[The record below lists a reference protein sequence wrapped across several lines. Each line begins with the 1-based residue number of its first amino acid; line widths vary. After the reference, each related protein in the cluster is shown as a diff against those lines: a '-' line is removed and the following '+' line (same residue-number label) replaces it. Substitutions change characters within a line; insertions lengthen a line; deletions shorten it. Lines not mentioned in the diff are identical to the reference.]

1 MNKRKVGAA
10 VLLLALGLGPVQTS
24 QNYNLK
30 LNNLAYA
37 EDAEADGLESTETQN
52 DEAGKDKPEK
62 LNQDNPVEKTDGDDN
77 GDGDDN
83 LSVGPELEPENVGNA
98 NPDDEEKT
106 DEETIKESL
115 GAQDKAVRDS
125 EAYKLATEAERTEYE
140 SKYTEI
146 KETVL
151 EYLGEDKKIED
162 SVKELKGDFVTASR
176 NLGYSVVKNLPK
188 RTELRR
194 LKAELEAAS
203 NKAGKDYSQEL
214 KTLIKNTD
222 DILASKEHTSEE
234 IEENLKSLTK
244 AVDDYKKD
252 NYVDINPTEISA
264 EEAKFGYPDDVY
276 SENRGREKDLSELRL
291 DARVMLEDL
300 VDNEKAQARIA
311 ELKKKVDDNTAS
323 EAEKTEH
330 ANLTKYDLARLA
342 LADKMIDPDIEKS
355 ALLGFINAYKEAA
368 DKIVIEEDKGSELN
382 DKKNKLVEEYE
393 KEKKSDTYK
402 NASDEKKKAYD
413 KALKEFKNKEY
424 STLEELE
431 AGKTKMEEAKKALSV
446 KVTTEEEKEIESV
459 IEKHGDFIKSDEY
472 LRATAD
478 LQKAY
483 DDAYDALK
491 EDKTKAN
498 LDKVKE
504 AKTDI
509 SDYYAKFNAE
519 IESLE
524 KYIDQA
530 KTDSLTEKSLKELK
544 EEYKEKLEEFKSD
557 NSKTID
563 DINEL
568 KEEFDAKLNPKEP
581 QKGSPKYKEA
591 KKKTTKKV
599 VTSSKKSNGK
609 VRTGVD
615 AILPVVGGV
624 AVVAAIGL
632 IFTRRKN
639 K

>member
-10 VLLLALGLGPVQTS
+10 VLLLALGLGPIQTG
-24 QNYNLK
+24 QNYNFK
-30 LNNLAYA
+30 LNNIAYA
-37 EDAEADGLESTETQN
+37 EDAETGNETKKEETGKAQTENKDQEKTQN
-52 DEAGKDKPEK
+52 EDGIKV
-62 LNQDNPVEKTDGDDN
+62 LNDDAKSSN
-77 GDGDDN
+77 KVTGNDT
-83 LSVGPELEPENVGNA
+83 LEIS
-98 NPDDEEKT
+98 EEKEPT
-106 DEETIKESL
+106 AVKGDVDSDKETIKEAL
-115 GAQDKAVRDS
+115 EANDKAVRES
-125 EAYKLATEAERTEYE
+125 EVFKLATEAEIRDYE
-140 SKYTEI
+140 TKYSGISES
-146 KETVL
+146 VL
-151 EYLGEDKKIED
+151 EYLGEDKNIED
-162 SVKELKGDFVTASR
+162 SLMELKGDFVTASMD
-176 NLGYSVVKNLPK
+176 LGYSVVKNLPK

-203 NKAGKDYSQEL
+203 KKAGKDYSEEL
-214 KTLIKNTD
+214 KALIKNTD
-222 DILASKEHTSEE
+222 DILASKEYTTEE
-234 IEENLKSLTK
+234 IEENLTSLTK
-244 AVDDYKKD
+244 AVDTYKKD
-252 NYVDINPTEISA
+252 NSVDISPSEISA

-276 SENRGREKDLSELRL
+276 SETRGREKDLSELRL

-311 ELKKKVDDNTAS
+311 ELKKKVDANTAS

-330 ANLTKYDLARLA
+330 ANLTSYDSARIA
-342 LADKMIDPDIEKS
+342 LAQKMIDPDIDATS
-355 ALLGFINAYKEAA
+355 LLASINAFKEAA
-368 DKIVIEEDKGSELN
+368 DKIEVEEEKGSEL
-382 DKKNKLVEEYE
+382 DSEYE
-393 KEKKSDTYK
+393 KLLKEYEEVKNSDIYK

-424 STLEELE
+424 KTSEELE
-431 AGKTKMEEAKKALSV
+431 AAKSKMEEAKKALSV
-446 KVTTEEEKEIESV
+446 IVTTEEEKEITAEL
-459 IEKHGDFIKSDEY
+459 EKHSDFIKSDEY

-491 EDKTKAN
+491 KDKTKEN

-509 SDYYAKFNAE
+509 TDYYDKFNAE
-519 IESLE
+519 LESLE

-530 KTDSLTEKSLKELK
+530 KTDSLTEESLKKLK
-544 EEYKEKLEEFKSD
+544 KEYKEKLEEFKSD

-563 DINEL
+563 DIDEL
-568 KEEFDAKLNPKEP
+568 KEEFDKKLNPENPEP
-581 QKGSPKYKEA
+581 GSA
-591 KKKTTKKV
+591 KAKTTKKV

-615 AILPVVGGV
+615 SILPVVGGV
-624 AVVAAIGL
+624 VVVAAIGL